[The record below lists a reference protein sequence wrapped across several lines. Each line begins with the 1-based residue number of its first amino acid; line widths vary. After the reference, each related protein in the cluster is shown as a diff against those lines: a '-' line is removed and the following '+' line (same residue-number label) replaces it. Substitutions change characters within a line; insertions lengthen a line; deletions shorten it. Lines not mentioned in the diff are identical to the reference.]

1 MRDSDGKR
9 KEKGCWQRPAALR
22 ELRSLSDIC
31 SANIT
36 QPCFHQSQVSKLP

>member
-36 QPCFHQSQVSKLP
+36 SSMFLIRLR

>member
-22 ELRSLSDIC
+22 ELRSLRDIC

-36 QPCFHQSQVSKLP
+36 SSMFLISLR

>member
-1 MRDSDGKR
+1 MRNSDDKR
-9 KEKGCWQRPAALR
+9 KGKGCWQRPAALR

-36 QPCFHQSQVSKLP
+36 SSMFLISLR

>member
-1 MRDSDGKR
+1 MRDSDGKQ

-36 QPCFHQSQVSKLP
+36 SSMFLISLR

>member
-1 MRDSDGKR
+1 MRDSDGKQ

-22 ELRSLSDIC
+22 ELRCLSDIC

-36 QPCFHQSQVSKLP
+36 SFMFLISLR